1 MKNLILTPSGLQIG
15 NKVLPCVVGI
25 NGVSKLKREGD
36 GKTPVGEHQI
46 VGMLY
51 RPDRIRRPRNW
62 ALPIRPR
69 DIWSDDQTDPN
80 YNLMG
85 SYPSKYRYERLFR
98 PDDIYDLIILT
109 NWNWPYAVKGR
120 GSAIFIHSWR
130 KEAKP
135 TEGCIGLRK
144 DNLLRIA
151 KFIDYG
157 SRLIIPEVLHDHQRW
172 PSQLEY
178 GSLQN

>member
-1 MKNLILTPSGLQIG
+1 MKNLTLTPLGLRVG
-15 NKVLPCVVGI
+15 DKLLPCVIGK

-36 GKTPVGEHQI
+36 GKTPTGKHQI

-51 RPDRIRRPRNW
+51 RPDKISRPRKW

-69 DIWSDDQTDPN
+69 DIWSDDVKDPN

-85 SYPSKYRYERLFR
+85 TSPSLFGHEQLFR
-98 PDDIYDLIILT
+98 SDRLYDLILIT

-130 KEAKP
+130 KNASP
-135 TEGCIGLRK
+135 TEGCIALSI
-144 DNLLRIA
+144 DNLLKVA
-151 KFIDYG
+151 KFIDFG
-157 SRLIIPEVLHDHQRW
+157 SQLIVPESLHAHQRW
-172 PSQLEY
+172 PSQL
-178 GSLQN
+178 

>member
-1 MKNLILTPSGLQIG
+1 MKDLTLTPLGLRVG
-15 NKVLPCVVGI
+15 DKLLPCVIGK

-36 GKTPVGEHQI
+36 GKTPTGKHQI

-51 RPDRIRRPRNW
+51 RPDKISRPRKW

-69 DIWSDDQTDPN
+69 DIWSDDVKDPN

-85 SYPSKYRYERLFR
+85 TSPSLFDHEQLFR
-98 PDDIYDLIILT
+98 SDRLYDLILIT

-130 KEAKP
+130 KNASP
-135 TEGCIGLRK
+135 TEGCIALSI
-144 DNLLRIA
+144 DNLLKVA
-151 KFIDYG
+151 KFIDFG
-157 SRLIIPEVLHDHQRW
+157 SRLIVPENLHAHQRW
-172 PSQLEY
+172 PSQL
-178 GSLQN
+178 

>member
-1 MKNLILTPSGLQIG
+1 MKDLTLTPLGLRVG
-15 NKVLPCVVGI
+15 DKLLPCVIGK

-36 GKTPVGEHQI
+36 GKTPTGKHQI

-51 RPDRIRRPRNW
+51 RPDKISRPRKW

-69 DIWSDDQTDPN
+69 DIWSDDVKDPN

-85 SYPSKYRYERLFR
+85 TSPSLFGHERLFR
-98 PDDIYDLIILT
+98 SDNIYDLVIIT

-130 KEAKP
+130 KEGKP
-135 TEGCIGLRK
+135 TEGCVALSK
-144 DNLLRIA
+144 YNLIKVA
-151 KFIDYG
+151 KFIDFG
-157 SRLIIPEVLHDHQRW
+157 SCLIVPETLHAHQRW
-172 PSQLEY
+172 PSQL
-178 GSLQN
+178 